1 MRKRITLGRRR
12 SRRNAARSLVR
23 ELPNLFK
30 LVFRLMRDRSV
41 PPLDKA
47 LFGAVAVYMLTPLD
61 LVPDFLGVIGWV
73 DDFFLIG
80 LALGRLMAAAG
91 PDALLRHW
99 DGNAA
104 ALGYLVEGVNELGVM
119 LPDGVRRALVGVV
132 RNPARL
138 RARRRRAP
146 VRRIRMDEEDRIHV
160 EE

>member
-1 MRKRITLGRRR
+1 
-12 SRRNAARSLVR
+12 
-23 ELPNLFK
+23 
-30 LVFRLMRDRSV
+30 
-41 PPLDKA
+41 
-47 LFGAVAVYMLTPLD
+47 
-61 LVPDFLGVIGWV
+61 
-73 DDFFLIG
+73 
-80 LALGRLMAAAG
+80 
-91 PDALLRHW
+91 LRHW
-99 DGNAA
+99 DGNPA